1 MEMSG
6 FRWYNNLIHIT
17 MREFTITLPETK
29 AYYEEELNN
38 YKTVS
43 SKKAFLTRSR
53 KDVEEWHDDL
63 VGAYNR
69 PQRMLHGERVGMI
82 DIHMTVG
89 ELRILR
95 DLYKQQ

>member
-1 MEMSG
+1 
-6 FRWYNNLIHIT
+6 

-43 SKKAFLTRSR
+43 SKKAFLTRSL
-53 KDVEEWHDDL
+53 KDVEQWHDDL

-69 PQRMLHGERVGMI
+69 AHRMLHGELVHRI
-82 DIHMTVG
+82 DIHMAVG
-89 ELRILR
+89 ELRIIR
-95 DLYKQQ
+95 NLYKLQ